1 MTDQP
6 TEGHGDEGWYTS
18 IYVRKL
24 KFRNLASIRNEPF
37 LDVGRYV
44 MIKLR

>member
-1 MTDQP
+1 MRGGTLP
-6 TEGHGDEGWYTS
+6 FMSENS
-18 IYVRKL
+18 